1 MLSRA
6 HVRIHWFAFS
16 SRHLDHLAVDSEL
29 VGCAGWN
36 SGFLVSITWFN
47 PFYCKK
53 KKQFGER
60 YDIFHLKPVFLEL
73 FKPRGNGFSPSRNTP
88 PKKSFSI
95 FSKSLSLLKISLDW
109 KVLISLQTSSKTFK
123 RHAGRCKEHG
133 RGVQDTSNE
142 GPEVSPRKTWAIMAT
157 DDKFL
162 AWIHGRQHFKEKDSS
177 LCGVKMNFLCLW
189 SVLKVLERDRL
200 DNWLLSKYFLVL
212 GRCSHVFSQWRKI
225 RFVLSEQ
232 FLFYGSSLVT
242 FS

>member
-123 RHAGRCKEHG
+123 RHTGSCKDHG
-133 RGVQDTSNE
+133 RGVQDTTRARRYRLE
-142 GPEVSPRKTWAIMAT
+142 KLGPLWRRTTSFSHGYMVDNISRKRI
-157 DDKFL
+157 L
-162 AWIHGRQHFKEKDSS
+162 HF
-177 LCGVKMNFLCLW
+177 VA
-189 SVLKVLERDRL
+189 
-200 DNWLLSKYFLVL
+200 SK
-212 GRCSHVFSQWRKI
+212 W
-225 RFVLSEQ
+225 
-232 FLFYGSSLVT
+232 T
-242 FS
+242 FSVFGVCWKFWNETG